1 MWKYTCINHP
11 FEPFIPKGAKT
22 LVIGTF
28 PTRSGNF
35 QFPFYYSGKDNRFW
49 PVMENVYRL
58 RFKHH
63 AGKNAVDERKEF
75 LASKQIGITDML
87 LKCYRLAEKS
97 QDKHL
102 YPILLNDIFSI
113 LDQHDSIDCLLLT
126 SRTEV
131 YGALGLL
138 NIHFQSE
145 GRTLEY
151 PVRNR
156 HNILEGGFQHNTR
169 NIEIL
174 VPISP
179 SPSAEKSADLET
191 LIEMYKLCL
200 IEIRK

>member
-1 MWKYTCINHP
+1 MWKYTCLDHP
-11 FEPFIPKGAKT
+11 FKTFIPTGVKT
-22 LVIGTF
+22 IVVGTF
-28 PTRSGNF
+28 PTRPSNF

-49 PVMENVYRL
+49 AVMESVYGL

-63 AGKNAVDERKEF
+63 SGNSAVEERKEF

-102 YPILLNDIFSI
+102 HPILLNDIFSI
-113 LDQHDSIDCLLLT
+113 LDQHDSINCLLLT

-138 NIHFQSE
+138 NMYFQRE
-145 GRTLEY
+145 GKTFEF

-156 HNILEGGFQHNTR
+156 HNILEGGFRHNNR
-169 NIEIL
+169 DIEIL

-191 LIEMYKLCL
+191 LIQMYTLCL
-200 IEIRK
+200 IDVRK

>member
-1 MWKYTCINHP
+1 
-11 FEPFIPKGAKT
+11 
-22 LVIGTF
+22 
-28 PTRSGNF
+28 
-35 QFPFYYSGKDNRFW
+35 
-49 PVMENVYRL
+49 MESVYGL

-63 AGKNAVDERKEF
+63 SGNSAVEERKEF

-102 YPILLNDIFSI
+102 HPILLNDIFSI
-113 LDQHDSIDCLLLT
+113 LDQHDSINCLLLT

-138 NIHFQSE
+138 NMYFQRE
-145 GRTLEY
+145 GKTFEF

-156 HNILEGGFQHNTR
+156 HNILEGGFRHNNR
-169 NIEIL
+169 DIEIL

-191 LIEMYKLCL
+191 LIQMYTLCL
-200 IEIRK
+200 IDVRK